1 MISHARTNSRTN
13 PASAS
18 GDSTLVPPEPLR
30 LVAETTKY
38 RRGEVICRQSCVAS
52 YWYSVTR
59 GVVTRYVICPDG
71 RRRLLDLLLPGDFFG
86 FSRHG
91 DHESTSEAMTDDT
104 EVVRYSLRRIEPH
117 ILYEASQA
125 RSMWEALIEA
135 LSRLE
140 DHLLVV
146 GRVTAPE
153 KVGSFLLD
161 IERRNPCRAADI
173 QLPIS
178 RYDIADYLGISVETV
193 SRALSDLTRRGCI
206 QMTGPRTVRI
216 VNRDALAAGEADT
229 HSSL

>member
-1 MISHARTNSRTN
+1 M
-13 PASAS
+13 
-18 GDSTLVPPEPLR
+18 LVPPEPAR
-30 LVAETTKY
+30 PVAETTIY
-38 RRGEVICRQSCVAS
+38 RRGEVICRQGYVAS

-59 GVVTRYVICPDG
+59 GVAIRHVIRPDG
-71 RRRLLDLLLPGDFFG
+71 RRHLLDLLLPGDFFG
-86 FSRHG
+86 FSRQV

-104 EVVRYSLRRIEPH
+104 VIARYPRRRMEKR
-117 ILYEASQA
+117 ILSEESQA
-125 RSMWEALIEA
+125 WSICEALIEA

-161 IERRNPCRAADI
+161 IERRIPGRVADI
-173 QLPIS
+173 RLPIS

-206 QMTGPRTVRI
+206 QLTGPRDVKI
-216 VNRDALAAGEADT
+216 VNRDNLAAG
-229 HSSL
+229 